1 MGVSTLPPGASHF
14 QTFSVFYSDG
24 FGFWV
29 LRGDAT
35 SPHAAEAWHPLS
47 FDWDEHDYS
56 AYLTNAGEERRLRA
70 QRIDQKWPHMLLPT
84 TNQLPPTATYQGYGG
99 LKGDL
104 AIFLALIA
112 LSIPEPHLRQVLPQM
127 FFQGAWA
134 THRYTHGRKWE

>member
-1 MGVSTLPPGASHF
+1 MNASTPPQGASPF

-35 SPHAAEAWHPLS
+35 SPPAAEAWHPLS

-56 AYLTNAGEERRLRA
+56 AYLTNAGTEHTLRL
-70 QRIDQKWPHMLLPT
+70 QRSDQRWPLMLLPT
-84 TNQLPPTATYQGYGG
+84 TNHVQPTVVHQSYGG

-104 AIFLALIA
+104 AIFLALVA
-112 LSIPEPHLRQVLPQM
+112 LSIQMPYLERILPEM
-127 FFQGAWA
+127 FVEGTWK
-134 THRYTHGRKWE
+134 THPYAHGRKW